1 MARPTDLSDSEGR
14 EAFMRITAFEHLFS
28 ILDGDDRDAAIERAR
43 DWLRVLY
50 RDTYD
55 TNSRVMR
62 GVRRIA
68 EERDAWPDEL

>member
-1 MARPTDLSDSEGR
+1 MARPMDLSDSEGR
-14 EAFMRITAFEHLFS
+14 ETFMRITAFEHLFS

-62 GVRRIA
+62 GVRA
-68 EERDAWPDEL
+68 LADSEEWPEEL

>member
-1 MARPTDLSDSEGR
+1 MDLDSEGR
-14 EAFMRITAFEHLFS
+14 ELFLRITAFEHLFS

-43 DWLRVLY
+43 GWLRVLY

-62 GVRRIA
+62 GVRRLA
-68 EERDAWPDEL
+68 EEENPFPTELEALP

>member
-14 EAFMRITAFEHLFS
+14 ETFMRITAFEHLFS

-43 DWLRVLY
+43 NWLRVLY

-62 GVRRIA
+62 GVRA
-68 EERDAWPDEL
+68 LADSEEWPDEL